1 MATDTEK
8 VTLGVGDLFLNG
20 VNVGHLKGN
29 VEFTFEVER
38 VEFKPSDELG
48 AVKEFKIKEN
58 SMLKAQNAVLK
69 LSNLR
74 LAMGMTPA
82 QAPINASSS
91 FPAYVGDGDSCS
103 FSGHSGN
110 SYDYMPFGG
119 AKNTDEMCLRFQHT
133 RPNGKTFHVIFYKAV
148 SNTDFSL
155 PFNEEEIT
163 MYDMTFKGL
172 TDTTRTDGDKVG
184 VLVEQVN

>member
-29 VEFTFEVER
+29 VEFNYELER

-48 AVKEFKIKEN
+48 SVKEFKIKEN
-58 SMLKAQNAVLK
+58 AVLRAQSAVLK

-74 LAMGMTPA
+74 LAMGITAA
-82 QAPINASSS
+82 QGPINSSLS
-91 FPAYVGDGDSCS
+91 FPAFVGTGDSCS
-103 FSGHSGN
+103 FDGHSGN
-110 SYDYMPFGG
+110 SYDYMTFGG

-133 RPNGKTFHVIFYKAV
+133 RPNGKTFHVILYNAV
-148 SNTDFSL
+148 SNSELSL

-163 MYDMTFKGL
+163 MFDISFKGL
-172 TDTTRTDGDKVG
+172 TIASREPGDKIG